1 MKNIALFLSFLLLVS
16 CSVQKRKYQTGY
28 YVDWHSK
35 NRQQSGT
42 EKLSSKT
49 KSDQK
54 TITAVSVA
62 TGEPKELLS
71 ASADNSEFVT
81 DLVKKSVRQSNESD
95 SCDVLIFKDGSE
107 IRVRILDINLTEVKY
122 KKCDSPDGPNYVNR
136 KSELFMV
143 KYADG
148 RREVLRVESPEPM
161 KTPVKKT
168 YRANDTYK
176 RENHPLAIASLVL
189 GIAALVLGYAALL
202 SLLMAFYFSIGF
214 YILPLIAGVLA
225 VITGV
230 TALKRIREQPDVF
243 KGKGMAVPGLI
254 FGLAVAGIYLILAFL
269 LVLFSGI

>member
-1 MKNIALFLSFLLLVS
+1 MKNIALFLSFLVLVS
-16 CSVQKRKYQTGY
+16 CSVQKRKYQNGY

-35 NRQQSGT
+35 TKHQSST

-54 TITAVSVA
+54 TMTSPVVA
-62 TGEPKELLS
+62 PEETKELLS
-71 ASADNSEFVT
+71 ASADDSKFVL
-81 DLVKKSVRQSNESD
+81 DQVKKSAQQLAESD
-95 SCDVLIFKDGSE
+95 SCDVLVFKDGSE

-143 KYADG
+143 RYADG
-148 RREVLRVESPEPM
+148 RREVLRTESPEPM

-168 YRANDTYK
+168 YKANNTYK
-176 RENHPLAIASLVL
+176 RENHPLAIASLIF
-189 GIAALVLGYAALL
+189 GIAALVLGYVVVY
-202 SLLMAFYFSIGF
+202 SLLLAFYFSVGF
-214 YILPLIAGVLA
+214 YILPLLAAVLA
-225 VITGV
+225 IITGV

-254 FGLAVAGIYLILAFL
+254 FGLAVAGIYLILTFL
-269 LVLFSGI
+269 LVLLAGI